1 MVGLRQCRPVKP
13 APVSRPTRAAHPL
26 ALLPIAH
33 SLACTP
39 PRPLSRT
46 GQTTSPRA
54 RVRKSARGRGETCGG
69 GQGGSLHSA
78 LYDERRPVLTVAQRL
93 GIALDVARGLA
104 YLHER
109 RIDDRR
115 AVVHRSPARPTCVCV
130 CVCVTAVAAP
140 SSTGP

>member
-1 MVGLRQCRPVKP
+1 M
-13 APVSRPTRAAHPL
+13 
-26 ALLPIAH
+26 
-33 SLACTP
+33 
-39 PRPLSRT
+39 
-46 GQTTSPRA
+46 
-54 RVRKSARGRGETCGG
+54 
-69 GQGGSLHSA
+69 
-78 LYDERRPVLTVAQRL
+78 LTVAQRL

-140 SSTGP
+140 SSTGPPRPPVCVRACVRACV